1 MKPIIV
7 TAATRRELCQLIDT
21 MEASDRPEIGRREIY
36 KGMIGDRRTI
46 LAITGIGKT
55 NAASTV
61 TAILERFEP
70 EILINT
76 GCAGAYA
83 DSRLKVGDLAMATAE
98 ICGDEGVLA
107 PDGWHSLELI
117 NIPAV
122 LRNGEEYFNRFPLTQ
137 WAQDKAAHVAEAAGL
152 TLHRGLFVTVST
164 VSGSTVRGSEMF
176 RRFGG
181 ICENME
187 GAAVAQ
193 VATLYG
199 VDCLE
204 IRGVSNLVEDRDL
217 GRWDIPLAVE
227 RAQRLILDFIAS
239 LCRV

>member
-7 TAATRRELCQLIDT
+7 TAATRRELSLMIDA

-36 KGMIGDRRTI
+36 EGLIGDRHTI
-46 LAITGIGKT
+46 LAITGIGKV

-61 TAILERFEP
+61 TALLERFEP

-83 DSRLKVGDLAMATAE
+83 DGGLKVGDLAMATAE
-98 ICGDEGVLA
+98 MYGDEGVLTT
-107 PDGWHSLELI
+107 DGWHSLELI
-117 NIPAV
+117 GIPAV
-122 LRNGEEYFNRFPLTQ
+122 SRNGEEYFNRFPMTQ
-137 WAQDKAAHVAEAAGL
+137 WAQDKAIHVAEAADFPL
-152 TLHRGLFVTVST
+152 YSGLFVTVST
-164 VSGSTVRGSEMF
+164 VSGSFVRGSEMF
-176 RRFGG
+176 RRFRG

-193 VATLYG
+193 MATLYG
-199 VDCLE
+199 ADFLE

-227 RAQRLILDFIAS
+227 RAQRFILQYIGA
-239 LCRV
+239 LCRL